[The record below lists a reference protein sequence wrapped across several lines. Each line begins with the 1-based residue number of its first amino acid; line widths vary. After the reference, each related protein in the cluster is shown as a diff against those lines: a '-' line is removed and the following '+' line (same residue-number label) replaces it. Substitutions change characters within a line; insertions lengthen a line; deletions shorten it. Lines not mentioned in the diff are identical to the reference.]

1 MTRTQFQ
8 IMLGIL
14 FVLLSSSMIL
24 YYGLNEPNRM
34 AQYEL
39 HQRAHAIEVGAE
51 LFDINCKGC
60 HGPQGEGV
68 PGLWPP
74 LNDRYFFTQRLTEVG
89 WSGTQEDYIIAT
101 VSSGRLTSTRPD
113 KYPGQGRPVMP
124 AWSERYGGPLRE
136 DQIRN
141 IAAFVMNWKNTAPD
155 RQMEQAG
162 APAGPPVGTDINVEL
177 PAGDAVRGEGLAS
190 TQGCVV
196 CHVTTPT
203 GPAWPA
209 SAGEPGIGSRAA
221 ARLSQTDYS
230 GNAATP
236 EQYLLESI
244 VLPNAYVVP
253 GFQPGVMPQ
262 NYGETLTAQQV
273 ADLIAYL
280 LTLK

>member
-1 MTRTQFQ
+1 MSRIQTQ
-8 IMLGIL
+8 ISLGIL
-14 FVLLSSSMIL
+14 LVLFSGAMIL
-24 YYGLNEPNRM
+24 YYGINEQKRM
-34 AQYEL
+34 AEYEL

-51 LFDINCKGC
+51 LYDINCKGC

-74 LNDRYFFTQRLTEVG
+74 LNDSYFFTQRLTEVG

-101 VSSGRLTSTRPD
+101 VSSGRLVSTRPD

-155 RQMEQAG
+155 RQTEQAA
-162 APAGPPVGTDINVEL
+162 APAGPPVGTDITVEL
-177 PAGDAVRGEGLAS
+177 PAGDALRGEGLAA
-190 TQGCVV
+190 TKGCVV
-196 CHVTTPT
+196 CHITTPT
-203 GPAWPA
+203 GPAWQA
-209 SAGEPGIGSRAA
+209 NAEQPGIGTRAGETILQA
-221 ARLSQTDYS
+221 SYGGTAK
-230 GNAATP
+230 TP

-244 VLPNAYVVP
+244 VLPNVHIAT
-253 GFQPGVMPQ
+253 GFQAGVMPQ
-262 NYGETLTAQQV
+262 NYGETLTAQEV